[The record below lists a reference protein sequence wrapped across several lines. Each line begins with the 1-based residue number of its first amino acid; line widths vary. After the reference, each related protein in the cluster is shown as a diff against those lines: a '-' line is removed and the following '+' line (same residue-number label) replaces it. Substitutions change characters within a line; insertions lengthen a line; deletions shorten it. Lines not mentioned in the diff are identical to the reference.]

1 MGLRQN
7 QLGKKIDLLGTPGEE
22 GLHCLQLLC
31 RHTAISMSS
40 AATVLF
46 TMHAWVPAQNYVR
59 LMSHVLR
66 LEYLSCVDQTS
77 QVTADHANV

>member
-1 MGLRQN
+1 MGLRQD
-7 QLGKKIDLLGTPGEE
+7 QLGKKIDLLGALGEE

-31 RHTAISMSS
+31 RHTTISMS

-59 LMSHVLR
+59 SDVTCAAIGLLVLG
-66 LEYLSCVDQTS
+66 
-77 QVTADHANV
+77 